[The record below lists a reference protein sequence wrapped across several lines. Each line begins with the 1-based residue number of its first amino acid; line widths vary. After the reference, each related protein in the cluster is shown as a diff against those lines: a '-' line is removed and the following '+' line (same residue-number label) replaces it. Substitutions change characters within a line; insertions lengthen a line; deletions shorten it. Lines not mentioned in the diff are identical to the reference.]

1 MRTRVSLPA
10 TALLLVLFT
19 LSAAAQAPAP
29 AAPAPTP
36 TPPTPTAQPWPN
48 VLLVTAHPDD
58 DALFGGAVYKI
69 THQLG
74 GRVDLFLVTNGEGGF
89 HYSTLSES
97 IYGLKLSDEKI
108 GREYLPGIRKRELL
122 AGGKIVGIRNYFF
135 MDQQD
140 KEFTQDVDA
149 VLKGN
154 LWNLD
159 LVRSRLAA
167 VLAQNHYDYVFVML
181 PVPTTHA
188 HHAAAALLALQVISS
203 LPAGERPVVLGGGG
217 YKKTSEQRTAFT
229 VREGYPVS
237 RIKEGVP
244 PFEFDRTQKFGYKDQ
259 LDYNIIVNW
268 QIAEHKSQGVMQL
281 GMNRLDVE
289 QYWYFDLNG
298 DRGLAA
304 ARALFEKLKTAPN
317 PS

>member
-1 MRTRVSLPA
+1 MRSRDFRLPLPA
-10 TALLLVLFT
+10 ATLLLLLA
-19 LSAAAQAPAP
+19 LSAAAQTPAPAP
-29 AAPAPTP
+29 ASPSPA
-36 TPPTPTAQPWPN
+36 AAPWPK

-58 DALFGGAVYKI
+58 DSLFGGTVYKI

-74 GRVDLFLVTNGEGGF
+74 GKVDLFVVTNGEGGF

-97 IYGLKLSDEKI
+97 IYGLKLSDEKV

-135 MDQQD
+135 LDQQD
-140 KEFTQDVDA
+140 KEYTQDVGVVFQGD
-149 VLKGN
+149 

-159 LVRSRLAA
+159 LVRGRLRA
-167 VLAQNHYDYVFVML
+167 VLEQNRYDFVFVML
-181 PVPTTHA
+181 PTPTTHA
-188 HHAAAALLALQVISS
+188 HHAAAAILALQVIAS
-203 LPAGERPVVLGGGG
+203 LPAGGRPVVLGGGG
-217 YKKTSEQRTAFT
+217 YKRNEPPRPAFT
-229 VREGYPVS
+229 GREGYPVTKI
-237 RIKEGVP
+237 REGAP
-244 PFEFDRTQKFGYKDQ
+244 PFEFDRTQKFGWKDQ
-259 LDYNIIVNW
+259 LDYNIVVNW

-298 DRGLAA
+298 EAGLKA
-304 ARALFEKLKTAPN
+304 ARTLFDRLKTAPN